1 MPVTYSGVSDVLEVM
16 DAGLR
21 LVLSSVQWV
30 CLKVLLLSARDVAK
44 VHIARDVAGCKRFF
58 KYRPQKKVIKR
69 ITHLL

>member
-44 VHIARDVAGCKRFF
+44 VHIDVAGCKRFF

-69 ITHLL
+69 NI

>member
-1 MPVTYSGVSDVLEVM
+1 MTYSGVSDVLEVM

-30 CLKVLLLSARDVAK
+30 CLKVLLLSARDVA
-44 VHIARDVAGCKRFF
+44 GCKRFF

-69 ITHLL
+69 NI

>member
-1 MPVTYSGVSDVLEVM
+1 MTYSGVSDVLEVM

-44 VHIARDVAGCKRFF
+44 VHIVINKGCCWL
-58 KYRPQKKVIKR
+58 QKIF
-69 ITHLL
+69 